1 MYVFYLGASSDYEIS
16 SVRVCSSKPHPIDLF
31 FLSSSTCCKS
41 ISLICF
47 PSSIQCSVSFL
58 VNDDCLSN
66 QGDRNTHQELHI
78 SSVVNDLLLMQKR
91 PFCSLKGPK
100 NQAVHLGLRFAHA
113 FFWSHNGTLLT
124 QVDDRRESVSSF

>member
-1 MYVFYLGASSDYEIS
+1 MTFS
-16 SVRVCSSKPHPIDLF
+16 

-66 QGDRNTHQELHI
+66 QRDRNTHQELCF
-78 SSVVNDLLLMQKR
+78 SSVVNDLLLVHK
-91 PFCSLKGPK
+91 PLFCSLKGPK
-100 NQAVHLGLRFAHA
+100 YQVVHLGLRFAHA
-113 FFWSHNGTLLT
+113 FFLSHNGTLPT
-124 QVDDRRESVSSF
+124 QVDERKELVSSFSFQSGARCCSLPALG